1 MSDIMEFF
9 KKSDAL
15 FQFYGEGMYADAL
28 AVAEKLAVE
37 YPEQDARTAF
47 WLICLQNMTGQPEQ
61 AVQTFKD
68 ALARGVWW
76 AESRMRGDSDL
87 DSLQGNPEFERL
99 VKLSEAMR
107 KQAEAGAKPEVFVH
121 RPSGA
126 GPFPLLIVLGP
137 RGNVPELDL
146 RDWSPVLKLGW
157 MLALP
162 RSTQMAS
169 PISFLWDDREKA
181 MNEIET
187 YYKTLLKDDSVD
199 ASRIVIAGFS
209 QGAARAIELVMSQKL
224 KARGFIAV
232 VPGPLDLAEL
242 EGWAAS
248 PFGDDA
254 GGGRG
259 VLISGG
265 KDPRYEMFVQ
275 IREMFA
281 KHNLPLMFENYPE
294 MAHQIPNDFE
304 MILQKGFEFILQE
317 KE

>member
-1 MSDIMEFF
+1 MADALEFF
-9 KKSDAL
+9 KKSELL
-15 FQFYGEGMYADAL
+15 FQFYGEGKYADAL
-28 AVAEKLAVE
+28 AVAEKLADE

-47 WLICLQNMTGQPEQ
+47 WLICLQNMTGQS
-61 AVQTFKD
+61 ARALQTFAE

-76 AESRMRGDSDL
+76 AESRLRGDSDL

-107 KQAEAGAKPEVFVH
+107 KQAETGAKPEVFVQQ
-121 RPSGA
+121 PSGT

-137 RGNVPELDL
+137 RGNVPELDR
-146 RDWSPVLKLGW
+146 RDWSPVLNLGW

-169 PISFLWDDREKA
+169 PTSFLWDDREKA
-181 MNEIET
+181 LNEIEAHYQT
-187 YYKTLLKDDSVD
+187 LRKTESVD
-199 ASRIVIAGFS
+199 AGRIVIAGFS
-209 QGAARAIELVMSQKL
+209 QGAARAIELIMSQKVP
-224 KARGFIAV
+224 ARGFIAV
-232 VPGPLDLAEL
+232 VPGPVDLVEL
-242 EGWAAS
+242 ADWAGS
-248 PFGDDA
+248 GQ
-254 GGGRG
+254 GRG

-275 IREMFA
+275 IKEMFA
-281 KHNLPLMFENYPE
+281 QHNLPLLFENYPE

-304 MILQKGFEFILQE
+304 PILQKGLQFILQE

>member
-1 MSDIMEFF
+1 MSDAMEFF
-9 KKSDAL
+9 KKSEAL
-15 FQFYGEGMYADAL
+15 FEFYGEGKYVDAL
-28 AVAEKLAVE
+28 AVAEKLAIE
-37 YPEQDARTAF
+37 HPEQDARTAF
-47 WLICLQNMTGQPEQ
+47 WLICLQNMTGQSER
-61 AVQTFKD
+61 ALQTFED
-68 ALARGVWW
+68 AVARGAWW

-107 KQAEAGAKPEVFVH
+107 KQAEAAAKPELFVH
-121 RPSGA
+121 QPPGA

-169 PISFLWDDREKA
+169 PTSFLWDDREKA
-181 MNEIET
+181 LNEIEAH
-187 YYKTLLKDDSVD
+187 YKTLLKDDSVD

-209 QGAARAIELVMSQKL
+209 QGAARAIELVMGQKM

-232 VPGPLDLAEL
+232 VPGMLDLAEL

-248 PFGDDA
+248 SKV
-254 GGGRG
+254 RG

-265 KDPRYEMFVQ
+265 KDPRYEMFIQ
-275 IREMFA
+275 IKELFA
-281 KHNLPLMFENYPE
+281 RHHLPLMFEHFPE
-294 MAHQIPNDFE
+294 MAHQIPDDFE
-304 MILQKGFEFILQE
+304 AILQKALEFILQE